1 MRHRGKPPE
10 PLHVAVFLDSAGSYG
25 RGLLEGIADYL
36 EVGGPWSVFV
46 ESHATGGFDT
56 GWVRRWH
63 GDGILAFIEDRKA
76 TARLYQLRIPVVE
89 TYGHL
94 AELQIPRVGND
105 EAAIGRVAAD
115 HLLDRRFRHFVFS
128 GYLGHTWVEGR
139 RRGFA
144 EAVARAGFTCDSWDA
159 PRSFS
164 SLHSWE
170 NAQNALTMRLRR
182 QPRPLGVMAC
192 SDRHAQSVLDAC
204 RRAELRVP
212 DDVAV
217 IGTDNDAAICRLSQ
231 PPLSSV
237 ADNPR
242 RIGFEAAR
250 LLERIIRK
258 KANPAGRRH
267 ILVPPLG
274 VVTRR
279 STETTV
285 TDDELV
291 AAALRFIRE
300 HACGDIDANTVWRRF
315 SLSRS
320 AFYRRFREA
329 LGRSPHE
336 EILRTRMDRVR
347 ELLVDSR
354 LSIAEVARL
363 AGFEH
368 PEYLGAVFKRRTGL
382 TPGQYRAQHKAT

>member
-1 MRHRGKPPE
+1 MRHRRQPRE
-10 PLHVAVFLDSAGSYG
+10 SLHIAIFLDSAGNYG

-36 EVGGPWSVFV
+36 EVGGPWSVFL
-46 ESHATGGFDT
+46 EKHATGIFDT

-63 GDGILAFIEDRKA
+63 GDGILAFIEDRSA
-76 TARLYQLRIPVVE
+76 MAGLSRLRVPVVE

-94 AELQIPRVGND
+94 ADLQIPRVGND
-105 EAAIGRVAAD
+105 DDAIGRAAAE
-115 HLLDRRFRHFVFS
+115 HLIDRRFRHFVFS
-128 GYLGHTWVEGR
+128 GYPGHVWVEGR
-139 RRGFA
+139 RRGFT
-144 EAVARAGFTCDSWDA
+144 EALARAGFTCDCWYS

-164 SLHSWE
+164 SLRSWE
-170 NAQNALTMRLRR
+170 KSQDELTARLHR
-182 QPRPLGVMAC
+182 QPKPLGVMAC

-204 RRAELRVP
+204 RRAGLQVP
-212 DDVAV
+212 DNVAV
-217 IGTDNDAAICRLSQ
+217 IGTDNDAVICRLSQ

-250 LLERIIRK
+250 LLERIIRR
-258 KANPAGRRH
+258 KAVPAGHRP

-285 TDDELV
+285 TDDGLV
-291 AAALRFIRE
+291 AESLRFIRE
-300 HACGDIDANTVWRRF
+300 HACEDIDANAVWRRF
-315 SLSRS
+315 PVSRS
-320 AFYRRFREA
+320 AFYRRFRDA

-336 EILRTRMDRVR
+336 EILRARLDRVR

-382 TPGQYRAQHKAT
+382 TPGQYRARHKAM